1 MSSPN
6 VKNTSL
12 AFPPRLSHRSVGFVC
27 LMVAAFA
34 QVVIAQHAAI
44 SPPPDERFKADILV
58 IVGHPDDESL
68 IAGYLA
74 RAVLDEHKRVAVVFA
89 TRGDAGQNL
98 VGYEQGRALAETRET
113 EAREALG
120 SIGIYHAWF
129 LRAPDTP
136 YPDVPDVLRSL
147 ESWNHGNVLGEMVRF
162 IRLTRPEVVI
172 TMLPDI
178 VVGENHED
186 HPASGVIATEAF
198 DIAGDPTWFPEQAA
212 APEDRLWYSNLM
224 EGLHTWQPEKL
235 YYFTDASHLDFV
247 KGQGPEYS
255 MTATSPSQHLSYGR
269 LAAKETSFH
278 KTQYDGD
285 PAAALAAD
293 DMSYYE
299 QPLTLILGKSLVGG
313 SVAGDIFQ
321 GIVSDPI
328 PFRPVRGYRQSPTLN
343 QGRTGEVS
351 IELGGGWAFYKQF
364 WTSHNLDSLPRLL
377 APELGVGSGQNFPVP
392 LLLHN
397 NTNKAVTFA
406 LRAQLPPG
414 WSLDSNSAQ
423 YAHHPLPENAFLVAA
438 HDYFPVRIRLVAPQ
452 VGKPVWQEITW
463 SAEADGRSAGSATL
477 KVYVGGH

>member
-172 TMLPDI
+172 TMRTI
-178 VVGENHED
+178 RR
-186 HPASGVIATEAF
+186 PASL
-198 DIAGDPTWFPEQAA
+198 PP
-212 APEDRLWYSNLM
+212 R
-224 EGLHTWQPEKL
+224 
-235 YYFTDASHLDFV
+235 
-247 KGQGPEYS
+247 
-255 MTATSPSQHLSYGR
+255 R
-269 LAAKETSFH
+269 
-278 KTQYDGD
+278 
-285 PAAALAAD
+285 
-293 DMSYYE
+293 
-299 QPLTLILGKSLVGG
+299 LTLPAIRHGSRNRRQRPKTDYGILISWKACTHG
-313 SVAGDIFQ
+313 SRRSSI
-321 GIVSDPI
+321 IL
-328 PFRPVRGYRQSPTLN
+328 RMR
-343 QGRTGEVS
+343 RTS
-351 IELGGGWAFYKQF
+351 
-364 WTSHNLDSLPRLL
+364 TS
-377 APELGVGSGQNFPVP
+377 
-392 LLLHN
+392 
-397 NTNKAVTFA
+397 
-406 LRAQLPPG
+406 
-414 WSLDSNSAQ
+414 
-423 YAHHPLPENAFLVAA
+423 
-438 HDYFPVRIRLVAPQ
+438 
-452 VGKPVWQEITW
+452 
-463 SAEADGRSAGSATL
+463 
-477 KVYVGGH
+477 